1 MPRVTPVS
9 DKSQVAAEHQSIADE
24 VIKVFGGLRGP
35 HSILML
41 RPPLDQK
48 VLAVGNHFRYDALVK
63 PQEGELAIIT
73 AARERDC
80 GYVWAAHVNA
90 GRRAGVREEAIT
102 AVREKKAPAGLTP
115 DEAAIVTYV
124 QQLFRTNR
132 VEQAAFD
139 ALKNKYGV
147 EWLVELTTLAGYYG
161 MLAGVVNAFEVQAAP
176 EGDKLPV

>member
-9 DKSQVAAEHQSIADE
+9 DKSQVAAEYQDIADE
-24 VIKVFGGLRGP
+24 VVKVFGGIRGP

-73 AARERDC
+73 AAREKDC

-90 GRRAGVREEAIT
+90 GRRAGVREEAIA
-102 AVREKKAPAGLTP
+102 AVRARKVPAGLNSEET
-115 DEAAIVTYV
+115 AIVMYV
-124 QQLFRTNR
+124 QQLLRTNR
-132 VEQAAFD
+132 VEQPVFD
-139 ALKNKYGV
+139 ALKDRYGV
-147 EWLVELTTLAGYYG
+147 EWLVELTTLVGYYS
-161 MLAGVVNAFEVQAAP
+161 MLAGVVNSFEVQAPP